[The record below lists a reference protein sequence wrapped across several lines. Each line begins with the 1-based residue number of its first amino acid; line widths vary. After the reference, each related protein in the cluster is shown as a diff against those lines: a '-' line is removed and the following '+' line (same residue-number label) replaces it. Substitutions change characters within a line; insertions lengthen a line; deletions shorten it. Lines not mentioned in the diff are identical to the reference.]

1 MDILKNAI
9 NFIKNLNKLTKIII
23 LCMLVLLLIIIIPI
37 IWYNSMTGAA
47 SKNSEEVPITIEL
60 GSGID
65 TIINELN
72 NAKLIKS
79 KLAFKIYTKLNNVSD
94 LQAGDYILNKNM
106 NVESI
111 IENLKT
117 GKVQKNQT
125 IITFVE
131 GKNIESIAKTIADKT
146 NFSKDDVLNLLKDN
160 DYLDSLIKQ
169 YWFLT
174 DDIKNTS
181 IYYPLE
187 GYLYPETYY
196 FETDNLDLKT
206 IFKSMLDEMSN
217 VLKELNVDKNTTNIH
232 NILTMASVVELES
245 SNVESRKD
253 VASVFYNRLN
263 AKMSLGSDV
272 TTYYAFKINISD
284 RDLTYTELNTYNP
297 YNTRGPKM
305 AGKLPIGPICSPS
318 KTSID
323 AALNPNS
330 TKYLYFVSDKNG
342 KIYFA
347 NTYEEHSKIISDL
360 TKKGLWY
367 EY

>member
-1 MDILKNAI
+1 MNILNSII
-9 NFIKNLNKLTKIII
+9 NFIKNLNKLTKIIV
-23 LCMLVLLLIIIIPI
+23 LCVLVFFLIIFTTIIG
-37 IWYNSMTGAA
+37 YNNMLNAV
-47 SKNSEEVPITIEL
+47 SKKSEEIPITIEL

-65 TIINELN
+65 TIASEL
-72 NAKLIKS
+72 KKSGLIKS
-79 KLAFKIYTKLNNVSD
+79 KLAFKVYTKLNNVSN
-94 LQAGDYILNKNM
+94 LQAGDYMLNKNM
-106 NVESI
+106 NVKSI

-131 GKNIESIAKTIADKT
+131 GKNIEYIAKTIASKT
-146 NFSKDDVLNLLKDN
+146 DFSEDDVFNLLN
-160 DYLDSLIKQ
+160 DSTYIDSLIEE

-174 DDIKNTS
+174 DDIKNTA

-196 FETDNLDLKT
+196 FETDNLSLKT
-206 IFKSMLDEMSN
+206 IFKSMLDEMGN
-217 VLKELNVDKNTTNIH
+217 VLEELNINRGNTKIH
-232 NILTMASVVELES
+232 DILTMASIVELES

-263 AKMSLGSDV
+263 SSMSLGSDV
-272 TTYYAFKINISD
+272 TTYYAFKINMAD

-305 AGKLPIGPICSPS
+305 AGKLPVGPICSPS

-330 TKYLYFVSDKNG
+330 TSYIYFVADKNG
-342 KIYFA
+342 KVYFSD
-347 NTYEEHSKIISDL
+347 TYAKHSEIVSKLKES
-360 TKKGLWY
+360 GLWHTY
-367 EY
+367 